1 MASTATSIWE
11 WRSTALDYESWR
23 WVRYVPEMRGVWYM
37 MHDCMMHDGPGLL
50 PEMHDL
56 WWPAAGRPHRLQ
68 AAAGAQQQAAVSR
81 MWEQISEGFH
91 VKCPQEVAHLHLEV
105 HQLWNGGTGRPTF
118 RGVGFRMSLEDI
130 SIFVLIHLQHFQIQ
144 QRGYSR
150 FSADESQSEG
160 QPCQ

>member
-1 MASTATSIWE
+1 MSPDDGSGMFQ
-11 WRSTALDYESWR
+11 RC
-23 WVRYVPEMRGVWYM
+23 GVSDAWCM

-81 MWEQISEGFH
+81 MWEQISEGFY
-91 VKCPQEVAHLHLEV
+91 VKCPQEVVNLHLEV

-118 RGVGFRMSLEDI
+118 RGVGFRMSLVDI
-130 SIFVLIHLQHFQIQ
+130 FIFVLIHLQHFQIQ